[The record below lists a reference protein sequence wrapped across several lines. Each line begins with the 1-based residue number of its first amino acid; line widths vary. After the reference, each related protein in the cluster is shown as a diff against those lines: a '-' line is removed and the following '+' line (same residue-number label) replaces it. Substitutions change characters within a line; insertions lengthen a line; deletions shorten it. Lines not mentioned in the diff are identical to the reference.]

1 MLRDPSG
8 VGVGWA
14 GGWEDGFGGRGV
26 KEYGTR
32 ARPLLPGVLSKH
44 TCPFPPLPD
53 GVMVTGLF
61 EGLEETRQGKG
72 P

>member
-1 MLRDPSG
+1 M
-8 VGVGWA
+8 GWA
-14 GGWEDGFGGRGV
+14 GGWEDGSGGRGV
-26 KEYGTR
+26 KDYGTR
-32 ARPLLPGVLSKH
+32 ARSLLPGVLSKD
-44 TCPFPPLPD
+44 TCPFLPLLD